1 VSPVRAAVVV
11 ARREFSERVCTR
23 AFQISIAVTLLIV
36 GAVAVLA
43 GVLGDDGATEYK
55 VGVQGAEATAIAGAA
70 RSAAP
75 GFDAR
80 VEVRRFRSSADA
92 RAAVRDDSVDA
103 AVSGGVIVTRD
114 QPPDELE
121 QLLQAA
127 ARQVRAGEALRS
139 EGVTGQDA
147 RRALDPPPLR
157 TRALEGE
164 GDSGDEGVAFTASL
178 LLYLQLIVYG
188 YAVASGVVEEKSS
201 RVVEVL
207 LATIPPRSL
216 LAGKIIGIG
225 LLGLLQL
232 LLTAV
237 VGLGLASASGAIELS
252 ADDAGMLAVVLVW
265 FLLGYLL
272 WACLYAMAGA
282 IVSRQEDLQ
291 SSTTVLTLILVASYL
306 VAFPALDDLESSIA
320 VISSLFPLSSP
331 IIMPVRVAVDAAGTV
346 EIIASLGLLVV
357 GIALLVRLGPRI
369 YENAVLAH
377 GQAAEAAR
385 GLERVH
391 ALALSTGR
399 HAGVGWRP

>member
-1 VSPVRAAVVV
+1 MSPVRAAVVV
-11 ARREFSERVCTR
+11 ARREFSERVRTR
-23 AFQISIAVTLLIV
+23 AFQISMVVTLLIV

-43 GVLGDDGATEYK
+43 GVLGGDGATDYT
-55 VGVQGAEATAIAGAA
+55 VGAQGAEASAIAGAA
-70 RSAAP
+70 RGAAP

-80 VEVRRFRSSADA
+80 VKVRRFEGSVQA
-92 RAAVRDDSVDA
+92 RAAVTGESVDA
-103 AVSGGVIVTRD
+103 AISGGVILTRD
-114 QPPDELE
+114 KPPDELE

-139 EGVTGQDA
+139 EGVTGEEA

-188 YAVASGVVEEKSS
+188 LAVASGVVEEKSS

-252 ADDAGMLAVVLVW
+252 ADDAGVLAVVLVW

-306 VAFPALDDLESSIA
+306 VAFPALDDPESSLA

-331 IIMPVRVAVDAAGTV
+331 IIMPVRVAVDAASTV

-357 GIALLVRLGPRI
+357 GIALLVPLGARI
-369 YENAVLAH
+369 YENAVLRM
-377 GQAAEAAR
+377 GKPLKLREAWNA
-385 GLERVH
+385 
-391 ALALSTGR
+391 STR
-399 HAGVGWRP
+399 SR

>member
-1 VSPVRAAVVV
+1 MSPARAAVAV
-11 ARREFSERVCTR
+11 ARREFGERVRTR
-23 AFQISIAVTLLIV
+23 AFQISIVVTLLIV

-55 VGVQGAEATAIAGAA
+55 VGAQGAEATAIAGAA

-80 VEVRRFRSSADA
+80 VEVRRFRGAAEA

-103 AVSGGVIVTRD
+103 AISGGVIVTRD
-114 QPPDELE
+114 QPPGELE

-139 EGVTGQDA
+139 EGVTGAEA

-188 YAVASGVVEEKSS
+188 LAVASGVVEEKSS

-252 ADDAGMLAVVLVW
+252 ADDAGVLAVVLVW

-291 SSTTVLTLILVASYL
+291 SSTTVLTLVLVASYL
-306 VAFPALDDLESSIA
+306 VAFPALDDPESSLA

-331 IIMPVRVAVDAAGTV
+331 IIMPVRVAVDAATTV

-357 GIALLVRLGPRI
+357 GIALLVPLGARI
-369 YENAVLAH
+369 YENAVLRM
-377 GQAAEAAR
+377 GKPLKLREAWNA
-385 GLERVH
+385 
-391 ALALSTGR
+391 STR
-399 HAGVGWRP
+399 SR